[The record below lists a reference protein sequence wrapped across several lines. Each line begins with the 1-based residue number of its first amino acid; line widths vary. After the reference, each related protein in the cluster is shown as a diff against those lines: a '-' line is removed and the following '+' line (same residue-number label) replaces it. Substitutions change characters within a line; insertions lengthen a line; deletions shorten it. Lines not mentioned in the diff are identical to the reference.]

1 MSKLKGV
8 IRLGDST
15 DHGGKVITASSTM
28 KVLGKPV
35 ARVGDLV
42 SCPVKYHGVNPI
54 IEGESTITDQGLQ
67 VALDGHKSACGCSLI
82 SSISEVGK
90 G

>member
-1 MSKLKGV
+1 MSKSRGV
-8 IRLGDST
+8 IRLGDLT

-28 KVLGKPV
+28 TILGKPV

-42 SCPVKYHGVNPI
+42 SCPIKGHGINPI
-54 IEGESTITDQGLQ
+54 IEGESTFSDQGKL
-67 VALDGHKSACGCSLI
+67 VALDGHKSSCGCSLI

-90 G
+90 S

>member
-1 MSKLKGV
+1 MSNLRGV
-8 IRLGDST
+8 IRLGDAT

-28 KVLGKPV
+28 KVLGIPV
-35 ARVGDLV
+35 AREGDLV
-42 SCPVKYHGVNPI
+42 SCPKKNHGINPI
-54 IEGESTITDQGLQ
+54 IEGESTFTDHGKK

-82 SSISEVGK
+82 SSVPKVGK

>member
-1 MSKLKGV
+1 MISLKGI

-15 DHGGKVITASSTM
+15 DHGGTVITASSTM
-28 KVLGKPV
+28 TVLGKPV

-42 SCPVKYHGVNPI
+42 SCPIKGHGVNPI
-54 IEGESTITDQGLQ
+54 IEGQPAFTDQGKQ

-82 SSISEVGK
+82 SSLSEVGI

>member
-1 MSKLKGV
+1 MGV

-28 KVLGKPV
+28 IVLGKPV

-42 SCPVKYHGVNPI
+42 SCPIKNHGVNPI
-54 IEGESTITDQGLQ
+54 IEGESSFTDQGKCI
-67 VALDGHKSACGCSLI
+67 ALDGHKTACGCSLI
-82 SSISEVGK
+82 SSVSKVGK
-90 G
+90 A